1 MGGRELL
8 ALMKRLSA
16 AERTLSVYSLL
27 QLAEVQRRKLHID
40 AGFPTM
46 FSYCVGELG
55 YSEGNAFR
63 RLQAVDAARK
73 FPEVISLVKEGA
85 ITICS
90 LSVIARHLTAEN
102 SARVLKMAEGKSV
115 RAVERIAAELA
126 PRADTHDVIRT
137 VPPTTFG
144 IPIVSGTSVMSSAE
158 SPDPVA
164 ATPVFAIVPG
174 PAFRKP
180 ESRQKVT
187 PLSSDRTL
195 FSFTG
200 SEELRVVVE
209 RCKDLLWHRYP
220 EGRLEDVFL
229 VLGKFYLEKHDPEL
243 LSPSKPKPGR
253 QIETRV
259 SARWVRSAVYR
270 RDGGRCTY
278 VSQEGR
284 RCEARRGL
292 EYDHI
297 VPWAKGG
304 VSDDPSNIRLLCRAH
319 NQRAAE
325 AAGLT

>member
-16 AERTLSVYSLL
+16 AERTLSVYSIL
-27 QLAEVQRRKLHID
+27 QLAEVQRRKLYVD

-46 FSYCVGELG
+46 FAYCVGELG

-73 FPEVISLVKEGA
+73 FPEVVSLVKEGA
-85 ITICS
+85 ITVCA

-126 PRADTHDVIRT
+126 PRPDTRDVIRSIST
-137 VPPTTFG
+137 APTNESIDAGATAIG
-144 IPIVSGTSVMSSAE
+144 AAE
-158 SPDPVA
+158 SASPEA
-164 ATPVFAIVPG
+164 AP
-174 PAFRKP
+174 PAFSPSPAPAMRKL

-187 PLSSDRTL
+187 PLSLDRSQ

-209 RCKDLLWHRYP
+209 RCKDVLWHRYP
-220 EGRLEDVFL
+220 EGRLEDIFL
-229 VLGKFYLEKHDPEL
+229 VLGKFYLERQDPEL
-243 LSPSKPKPGR
+243 LLPSKPKPAR

-259 SARWVRSAVYR
+259 SARWVRSAVYK
-270 RDGGRCTY
+270 RDGGRCTF

-297 VPWAKGG
+297 VPWSRGG
-304 VSDDPSNIRLLCRAH
+304 VSDDPANIRLLCRAH

-325 AAGLT
+325 AAGLI